1 MHSITTYWWKY
12 YLASFFSILVIGIVV
27 SSMNITIPYFFLI
40 QIGLVFGLW
49 YLISPIIMI
58 LVFKMR
64 KASQDITLMVEDLS
78 KKFNVKVSRIYTIN
92 DNFLNAF
99 AFGNIIFRGIAV
111 TLPLYESLT
120 PEELVAVLSH
130 EIAHIRNYDPE
141 VMLLT
146 IFSINSIYA
155 TLINYLPLVSLFFL
169 IIYLVILLPLV
180 FYVHRKIERRADL
193 TAVKIN
199 PEITYWL
206 ESSLIKIGYLS
217 RSIPTNMLRYIP
229 PIQILLAKEFIV
241 NNTIIDKKG
250 VLSFRTHPSLKER
263 LLYLSQ
269 YERQKMYYL

>member
-12 YLASFFSILVIGIVV
+12 YLASFFSILVIGIVI
-27 SSMNITIPYFFLI
+27 SSLNINIPYFFLI
-40 QIGLVFGLW
+40 QIGLVFSLW

-64 KASQDITLMVEDLS
+64 RAPQDVTFMVEDLS
-78 KKFNVKVSRIYTIN
+78 KKYNVKLSKVYIIN

-111 TLPLYESLT
+111 TSPLYESLVQ
-120 PEELVAVLSH
+120 EELAAVLSH
-130 EIAHIRNYDPE
+130 EIAHIKNYDPE

-155 TLINYLPLVSLFFL
+155 ALIYYLPLVSLFFL
-169 IIYLVILLPLV
+169 IIYFVILLPSV
-180 FYVHRKIERRADL
+180 FYVHRKIEKRADL
-193 TAVKIN
+193 TAVKVN
-199 PEITYWL
+199 PDITYWL

-217 RSIPTNMLRYIP
+217 RSIPTNMLRYVP
-229 PIQILLAKEFIV
+229 PIQIFLAKEFIV
-241 NNTIIDKKG
+241 NHIVDEKS

-269 YERQKMYYL
+269 YEKQKMYYI

>member
-1 MHSITTYWWKY
+1 MYSITTYWWKY

-27 SSMNITIPYFFLI
+27 SSLNVSIPYFFLI
-40 QIGLVFGLW
+40 QIGLVFSLW

-64 KASQDITLMVEDLS
+64 RASQDIILIVEDLS
-78 KKFNVKVSRIYTIN
+78 KKFNVKLSKVYIIN

-120 PEELVAVLSH
+120 QEELTAVLSH
-130 EIAHIRNYDPE
+130 EIAHIKNYDPE
-141 VMLLT
+141 IMLLT
-146 IFSINSIYA
+146 IFSINSIYS
-155 TLINYLPLVSLFFL
+155 TFIYYLPLISLFFL
-169 IIYLVILLPLV
+169 IIYFVILLPLV
-180 FYVHRKIERRADL
+180 FYVHRKIERKADL
-193 TAVKIN
+193 TAVKVN

-217 RSIPTNMLRYIP
+217 RSIPTNMLRYVL
-229 PIQILLAKEFIV
+229 PIQILLAKEFIL
-241 NNTIIDKKG
+241 NNIDDKKG
-250 VLSFRTHPSLKER
+250 VFSFRTHPSLKER

-269 YERQKMYYL
+269 YEKQKMYYI

>member
-1 MHSITTYWWKY
+1 MYSITTYWWKY

-27 SSMNITIPYFFLI
+27 SSLNVSIPYFFLI
-40 QIGLVFGLW
+40 QIGLVFSLW

-64 KASQDITLMVEDLS
+64 RASQDIILIVEDLS
-78 KKFNVKVSRIYTIN
+78 KKFNVKLSKVYIIN

-120 PEELVAVLSH
+120 QEELTAVLSH
-130 EIAHIRNYDPE
+130 EIAHIKNYDPE
-141 VMLLT
+141 IMLLT

-155 TLINYLPLVSLFFL
+155 TFIYYLPLISLFFL
-169 IIYLVILLPLV
+169 IIYFVILLPLV

-193 TAVKIN
+193 TAVKVN

-217 RSIPTNMLRYIP
+217 RSIPTNMLRYVL
-229 PIQILLAKEFIV
+229 PIQILLAKEFIL
-241 NNTIIDKKG
+241 NNIDDKKG
-250 VLSFRTHPSLKER
+250 VFSFRTHPSLKER

-269 YERQKMYYL
+269 YEKQKMYYI